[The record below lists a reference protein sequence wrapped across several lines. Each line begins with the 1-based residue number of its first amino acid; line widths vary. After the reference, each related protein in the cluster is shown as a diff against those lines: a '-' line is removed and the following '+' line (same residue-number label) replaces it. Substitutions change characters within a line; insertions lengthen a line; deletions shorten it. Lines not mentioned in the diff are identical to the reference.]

1 MRRAR
6 GFTLLELMVAVAVFG
21 VMAALAVNAFGRLT
35 AQAKQTGAVRDIF
48 VYLLEARGQARVGNQ
63 PVRIDVTSTTVNNQV
78 VSLVRW
84 GRLPCSDTWGRNC
97 PSSSCGQG
105 STCSSGCA
113 CQKQGEQLLVPATL
127 TFTNLSGL
135 CFVGAT
141 GQTRKSSCLASDP
154 AVNFVRIDIQGMPKP
169 YLIVFDPLT
178 GLGRLVDC
186 AKPPSERPESVIG
199 TDRCS

>member
-6 GFTLLELMVAVAVFG
+6 GFTLIELMVAVAIFG
-21 VMAALAVNAFGRLT
+21 VMATVAVNAFGKL
-35 AQAKQTGAVRDIF
+35 ASQAKQTGAVRDIF

-63 PVRIDVTSTTVNNQV
+63 PVRIDVTSATRNGQAVTVIQ
-78 VSLVRW
+78 W
-84 GRLPCSDTWGRNC
+84 GRLPCADTWGRNC

-113 CQKQGEQLLVPATL
+113 CQKQGLEVIVPAAIS
-127 TFTNLSGL
+127 FTNLSGL

-141 GQTRKSSCLASDP
+141 GQVRGSACTAASTP
-154 AVNFVRIDIQGMPKP
+154 VRYVRMDLKHSQLP

-186 AKPPSERPESVIG
+186 TKPASERPESIIG
-199 TDRCS
+199 TDRCL

>member
-1 MRRAR
+1 MRRLR
-6 GFTLLELMVAVAVFG
+6 GFTLIELMVAVAVFG
-21 VMAALAVNAFGRLT
+21 VMATMAVTAFSRLS

-63 PVRIDVTSTTVNNQV
+63 PVRIDVTSTTRNGQAVT
-78 VSLVRW
+78 LVQW

-97 PSSSCGQG
+97 PASSCGSG

-113 CQKQGEQLLVPATL
+113 CQKQGDQVVVPTTM

-135 CFVGAT
+135 CFIGAT
-141 GQTRKSSCLASDP
+141 GQTRGSACTSAAA
-154 AVNFVRIDIQGMPKP
+154 AVTYVRIDLKDVPRP

-186 AKPPSERPESVIG
+186 TKPVSERPESVIG
-199 TDRCS
+199 TDRCA